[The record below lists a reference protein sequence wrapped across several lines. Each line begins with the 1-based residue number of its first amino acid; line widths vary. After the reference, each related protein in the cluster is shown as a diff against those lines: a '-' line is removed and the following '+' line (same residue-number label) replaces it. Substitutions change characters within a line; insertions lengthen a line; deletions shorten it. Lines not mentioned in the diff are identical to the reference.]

1 MDIEEIKEFCEEK
14 LNGNCSSCEIEEAK
28 GMNEESRRY
37 VVCHVEDEAKA
48 LCSLWRNICDEKV
61 NEQMLKHRIL
71 CISIKDNG
79 VKLARSVILEEF
91 GCTPI
96 DDILRYSK
104 TYRKFDNIIN
114 SKTYI
119 DDGSSDV
126 HDAKVKDFIL
136 DKGIDVV
143 LVDG

>member
-1 MDIEEIKEFCEEK
+1 MDIEEIKDFCEEK

-48 LCSLWRNICDEKV
+48 LCSLWGNISDGKV

-71 CISIKDNG
+71 CISIKDNS